1 MAKKEGQMSFEA
13 ALKRLETIVEEMEG
27 GELELDKM
35 IAAFEEGQGLVAFC
49 TDKLNEVERK
59 IEKIAKDGAGGV
71 TVTPFEPEA

>member
-71 TVTPFEPEA
+71 TATPFEPEA